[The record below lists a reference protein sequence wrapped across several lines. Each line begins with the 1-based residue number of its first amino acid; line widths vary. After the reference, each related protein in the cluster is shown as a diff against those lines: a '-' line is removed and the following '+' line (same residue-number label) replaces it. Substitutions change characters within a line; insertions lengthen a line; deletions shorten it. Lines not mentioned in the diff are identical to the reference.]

1 MMSSVQYINGNINNQ
16 EWDIDIGHSFEDSI
30 YKNLLRTLD
39 LPHNDKIK
47 IFQTEATNDGG
58 KDIIITSEVGLSLFD
73 INITL
78 KGKKEI
84 KIYIECKSSDKEK
97 ISFEKIAKNSVIAGL
112 DHVDYFILVTNKT
125 ITPFTFYSIYENSN
139 QYNYEFILVDQY
151 LLHSFLEKHNL
162 NKWKY
167 TRPDNIPK
175 ISLSYQTCKSSY
187 KQAPCIELY
196 LLCRNYSDNDVDCS
210 FNIFTDRNWQI
221 QNLNNIFVA
230 EKNKSKCFKLMILK
244 TYSDGLDELLIN
256 FEFNDYKRI
265 IEIKHDF
272 LNYNFQ
278 LPLTGDSHRKIIRT
292 INNSLF
298 STKGFV
304 WFNLFGEAGIG
315 KSRIIDEICKKSYGR
330 GINLIN
336 YLCTH
341 NRNTSN
347 FECLKKKACNVLKTS
362 FTSENI
368 KDLIGDVQDE
378 YLWTV
383 IIIEDIHNADKKFI
397 GMLNDLS
404 HELRSKNKTPIVLIT
419 TGRDDYTVYNEDYF
433 SLLDEIKEKESNNI
447 FSYEVEHF
455 KESECKNL
463 IKSVIKDIPNE
474 ALDKLYDASRNNP
487 FYLVQFIEYLLE
499 IKLVTLLNRDTVGIP
514 NVHTFSQNLYLPK
527 QIEDLL
533 DKRLKNLIKFN
544 MGNKLYDFLLA
555 ASMYGIE
562 FPKKLMYCYFS
573 EDEVNNTES
582 LFKTHIITTSGKD
595 DQTLKFDHETIYL
608 FLKNKKK
615 TYKLCK
621 EIFEITSMF
630 ELYDNITKGIIYCI
644 LKKYESALLAL
655 NNPITE
661 IINMNN
667 VSSENISPEYFDC
680 LDYVYDY
687 FKHKKNIQLMKR
699 TLLSKIYVAMHNLS
713 MGRAVKTFD
722 EVDKY
727 TSKYHSND
735 ELFILEIK
743 QLQASFYL
751 SIGMISKSRG
761 LMNELLATERKA
773 PNIFNDETRY
783 NLFERAASLF
793 IHSNHLEPAIS
804 YNHMSFE
811 LAEKMNNNK
820 LKALSKINEAKAYFF
835 IDTNKSYNIIK
846 EANNYLKLDLVPRIN
861 CHNQLGMLTA
871 KIILSDNVEREAE
884 ELIAEA
890 EKLLELSLN
899 VKYPLDVIRSH
910 YILAVLSFVS
920 EPKEIENCKRHI
932 EYGVDASVRFGILKL
947 MPALYCLKA
956 LLAIY
961 EKQNKDYI
969 FQVFNTMTDYLS
981 QEDLLFL
988 GNLDFT
994 YSNIILLT
1002 NYLIF
1007 LKENTFESKMYELLH
1022 KITYYGYSAKCDFQ
1036 CDKHT
1041 NCRYTCANDLSLFKQ
1056 NYDKIKQ
1063 GSLLLVN
1070 PKYKF
1075 RKIYKNYFF
1084 PLSL

>member
-16 EWDIDIGHSFEDSI
+16 KWDIDIGHSFEDSI
-30 YKNLLRTLD
+30 YRSLLRTLD
-39 LPHNDKIK
+39 LPQNDKIK

-58 KDIIITSEVGLSLFD
+58 KDIIITSQVNLNLFD
-73 INITL
+73 ININL

-97 ISFEKIAKNSVIAGL
+97 ISFEKIAKNSVIAGQ
-112 DHVDYFILVTNKT
+112 DKVDYFILVTNKT
-125 ITPFTFYSIYENSN
+125 ITPFTFFSIYENSN

-151 LLHSFLEKHNL
+151 LLHNFLEKHNL

-167 TRPDNIPK
+167 IQPDNIPE

-187 KQAPCIELY
+187 KQSPCIELF
-196 LLCRNYSDNDVDCS
+196 LLCRNYSGIDIDCS

-244 TYSDGLDELLIN
+244 NYSDGLDELLIK

-298 STKGFV
+298 SAKGFV

-315 KSRIIDEICKKSYGR
+315 KTRIIDEICKKSYGR
-330 GINLIN
+330 GINIIN
-336 YLCTH
+336 YLCTQ

-347 FECLKKKACNVLKTS
+347 FECLKKKVYKVLKTS

-368 KDLIGDVQDE
+368 KDLIGKVQDE
-378 YLWTV
+378 YLWTA

-404 HELRSKNKTPIVLIT
+404 LELQNKNETPVVLIT

-433 SLLDEIKEKESNNI
+433 SLLDKIKEKESYNI
-447 FSYEVEHF
+447 FSYKVEHF

-533 DKRLKNLIKFN
+533 DKRLKNLLLFN
-544 MGNKLYDFLLA
+544 MGNKLHDFLIA

-573 EDEVNNTES
+573 EDELNDTEI
-582 LFKTHIITTSGKD
+582 LFKTHLITTSGKD

-621 EIFEITSMF
+621 EIYEITSMF

-644 LKKYESALLAL
+644 LKKYESALSEL
-655 NNPITE
+655 NSPITE

-667 VSSENISPEYFDC
+667 VSSENISPEYFDS
-680 LDYVYDY
+680 LNYVYDI
-687 FKHKKNIQLMKR
+687 FKHKKNVKLMKR
-699 TLLSKIYVAMHNLS
+699 TLLSKVYVAMHNLS
-713 MGRAVKTFD
+713 MGRALKTFD
-722 EVDKY
+722 EVGEY
-727 TSKYHSND
+727 ISKYHSND
-735 ELFILEIK
+735 ELFVLEIK

-761 LMNELLATERKA
+761 LMNELLATERKT
-773 PNIFNDETRY
+773 PDIFNDETKY

-811 LAEKMNNNK
+811 IAEKMNNNK

-846 EANNYLKLDLVPRIN
+846 EADDYLKLDLVPRIN

-871 KIILSDNVEREAE
+871 KIILSDNIEREAE
-884 ELIAEA
+884 KLIKEA

-932 EYGVDASVRFGILKL
+932 EYGVDTSVRFGILKL
-947 MPALYCLKA
+947 MPTLYCLKA
-956 LLAIY
+956 LVAIY

-969 FQVFNTMTDYLS
+969 LQVFNTMTDYLS

-1056 NYDKIKQ
+1056 NYENIKQ

-1070 PKYKF
+1070 PEYRF
-1075 RKIYKNYFF
+1075 RKIYKNYYY

>member
-16 EWDIDIGHSFEDSI
+16 EWNIDIGHSFEDSI
-30 YKNLLRTLD
+30 YRNLLRTLD
-39 LPHNDKIK
+39 LPQNDKIK

-58 KDIIITSEVGLSLFD
+58 KDIIITSQVNLNLFD

-97 ISFEKIAKNSVIAGL
+97 ISFEKIAKNSVIAGQ
-112 DHVDYFILVTNKT
+112 DRVDYFILVTNKT
-125 ITPFTFYSIYENSN
+125 ITPFTYYSIYENSN
-139 QYNYEFILVDQY
+139 QYNYEFLLVDQY
-151 LLHSFLEKHNL
+151 LLHNFFEKHNL

-167 TRPDNIPK
+167 IKPDNIPE

-187 KQAPCIELY
+187 KQDPCIELY
-196 LLCRNYSDNDVDCS
+196 LLCRNYSCNDVDCS
-210 FNIFTDRNWQI
+210 FNIYTDRNWKI
-221 QNLNNIFVA
+221 QNLNNIFVV

-244 TYSDGLDELLIN
+244 NYSDGLDELLIQ

-278 LPLTGDSHRKIIRT
+278 LPLTGDSHRKIIQ
-292 INNSLF
+292 IIKDNLLHA
-298 STKGFV
+298 KGFV
-304 WFNLFGEAGIG
+304 WFNLYGEAGIG
-315 KSRIIDEICKKSYGR
+315 KTRIIDEICKESYGR
-330 GINLIN
+330 GINIIN
-336 YLCTH
+336 YLCTK

-347 FECLKKKACNVLKTS
+347 FECLKKEVCKALKKS

-368 KDLIGDVQDE
+368 EYLIREVQDE
-378 YLWTV
+378 YFKKA
-383 IIIEDIHNADKKFI
+383 IIIEDIHNADKEFI
-397 GMLNDLS
+397 SMLYELSLKSQSENDF
-404 HELRSKNKTPIVLIT
+404 PVVLIT

-433 SLLDEIKEKESNNI
+433 SLLDKINEKESNNI
-447 FSYEVEHF
+447 FSYEVKHF

-474 ALDKLYDASRNNP
+474 VLDKLYNSSRNNP

-499 IKLVTLLNRDTVGIP
+499 IELVTLLNRDTVGIP

-533 DKRLKNLIKFN
+533 DKRLKNLLRFD
-544 MGNKLYDFLLA
+544 MGNKLHTFLLA

-573 EDEVNNTES
+573 EDELNNTEI
-582 LFKTHIITTSGKD
+582 LFKTHLITTSGKD
-595 DQTLKFDHETIYL
+595 NQTLKFDHETIYL
-608 FLKNKKK
+608 FLRNKKK
-615 TYKLCK
+615 THKLCK
-621 EIFEITSMF
+621 EIYEITSMF

-644 LKKYESALLAL
+644 LKKYEAALLEL
-655 NNPITE
+655 NAPINE

-667 VSSENISPEYFDC
+667 VSSENISPEYFDS
-680 LDYVYDY
+680 LNYVYDI
-687 FKHKKNIQLMKR
+687 FRHKKNVKLMKR
-699 TLLSKIYVAMHNLS
+699 TLLSKVYVAMHNLS
-713 MGRAVKTFD
+713 MGRAIKSFD
-722 EVDKY
+722 EVGEY
-727 TSKYHSND
+727 ISKYHSND
-735 ELFILEIK
+735 ELFALEIK

-761 LMNELLATERKA
+761 LMIELLAAERKT
-773 PNIFNDETRY
+773 PDIFNDETKY
-783 NLFERAASLF
+783 NLFERTASLF
-793 IHSNHLEPAIS
+793 IHSNHLEPAIL

-846 EANNYLKLDLVPRIN
+846 EADNYLKLDLVPRIN

-871 KIILSDNVEREAE
+871 KIILSDNIRRETKQLIKEAE
-884 ELIAEA
+884 G
-890 EKLLELSLN
+890 LLELSLN

-910 YILAVLSFVS
+910 CILAVLSFVS

-947 MPALYCLKA
+947 MPTLYCLKA
-956 LLAIY
+956 LVAIY
-961 EKQNKDYI
+961 EEQNKDYI
-969 FQVFNTMTDYLS
+969 LQVFNTMTDYLN

-1007 LKENTFESKMYELLH
+1007 LEENTFESKIYELLH

-1056 NYDKIKQ
+1056 NYDNIKQ

-1070 PKYKF
+1070 PEYKF

-1084 PLSL
+1084 PLLL